1 MKLILMHAGRIFL
14 ALYFLIPGISKFT
27 SWNTSVALMEAHNM
41 KMIPALLTIA
51 GIAQVVG
58 SISLLLN
65 RHVVICAL
73 GFAVMTLLINFN
85 LHDFWNIYEGVNPD
99 RELQN
104 FYKNLGIFAGL
115 LLLAA
120 VNMEQPD
127 KSE

>member
-1 MKLILMHAGRIFL
+1 MKLILMHFGRIFL

-65 RHVVICAL
+65 RHAVICAL

-85 LHDFWNIYEGVNPD
+85 LHDFWNTYEGVNPD

-120 VNMEQPD
+120 INMEQPD

>member
-1 MKLILMHAGRIFL
+1 MHVGRIFL
-14 ALYFLIPGISKFT
+14 ALYFLIPGISKFI

-41 KMIPALLTIA
+41 KMIPILLATA

-65 RHVVICAL
+65 KHVVICAL
-73 GFAVMTLLINFN
+73 GFAFMTILINFN
-85 LHDFWNIYEGVNPD
+85 LHDFWNTYEGVNPA

-104 FYKNLGIFAGL
+104 FFKNLGIFAGL

-120 VNMEQPD
+120 INLEE
-127 KSE
+127 SNE